1 MRTLDVDF
9 GDSPFELAI
18 AQLKTGDSFPAG
30 RFLTL
35 LEGEDEETV
44 EAAFETLAERGIRLE
59 LSGIPKVSPTGSG
72 AARLHLEEKL
82 AKSEHIA
89 ENLPE
94 EDPLRLYLEELS
106 QAEGDPMGE
115 MLPKVVALAREYVG
129 YGVLLT
135 DLIQEGNLALWEA
148 MASEGNAEEA
158 ARQGM
163 TKAVTM
169 QARANGVGSK
179 MRQALEKYRAADE
192 RLLVRLG
199 RTPLLE
205 EIAQEAGITL
215 EEAYT
220 VSKMYEDA
228 KLVASAHKKPEKND
242 EDEEKAVED
251 TAYFQMR
258 QRISDLLSSLTP
270 EEQKLLTLRFGLE
283 GSGPQSPE
291 QVGLALGLT
300 AAEAVAAE
308 AKALAKL
315 RG

>member
-1 MRTLDVDF
+1 MWY
-9 GDSPFELAI
+9 SKA
-18 AQLKTGDSFPAG
+18 
-30 RFLTL
+30 
-35 LEGEDEETV
+35 
-44 EAAFETLAERGIRLE
+44 
-59 LSGIPKVSPTGSG
+59 SPTGSG

-179 MRQALEKYRAADE
+179 MRQALEKYRAADTSAGGNCPGGGH
-192 RLLVRLG
+192 LAGGSLHGVQNVRG
-199 RTPLLE
+199 C
-205 EIAQEAGITL
+205 QAGSQRPQK
-215 EEAYT
+215 AG
-220 VSKMYEDA
+220 
-228 KLVASAHKKPEKND
+228 EK
-242 EDEEKAVED
+242 
-251 TAYFQMR
+251 
-258 QRISDLLSSLTP
+258 
-270 EEQKLLTLRFGLE
+270 
-283 GSGPQSPE
+283 
-291 QVGLALGLT
+291 
-300 AAEAVAAE
+300 
-308 AKALAKL
+308 
-315 RG
+315 

>member
-18 AQLKTGDSFPAG
+18 ARLKKGDSFPAG

-44 EAAFETLAERGIRLE
+44 EAAFETLADRGIRLE
-59 LSGIPKVSPTGSG
+59 LSGIPKASPTGSG

-106 QAEGDPMGE
+106 QAEGDHMGE

-148 MASEGNAEEA
+148 MASEGDAEEA

-179 MRQALEKYRAADE
+179 MRQTLEKYRAADE

-205 EIAQEAGITL
+205 EIAQEEPPLL
-215 EEAYT
+215 E
-220 VSKMYEDA
+220 
-228 KLVASAHKKPEKND
+228 
-242 EDEEKAVED
+242 
-251 TAYFQMR
+251 
-258 QRISDLLSSLTP
+258 
-270 EEQKLLTLRFGLE
+270 
-283 GSGPQSPE
+283 
-291 QVGLALGLT
+291 
-300 AAEAVAAE
+300 
-308 AKALAKL
+308 
-315 RG
+315 